1 MKNRRSHLVYLFLG
15 LAYTVCTSMIYPI
28 LPVYYVQE
36 VGMNPLQL
44 VLVGTTLEATILLF
58 EIPTGVVADT
68 YGRRLSVIVGEVLIG
83 TGWVIQGSFPSF
95 ALVLLAAV
103 IRGVGDTFI
112 SGALDAW
119 IADEVGEEHLAQAY
133 LRYGQARRVGFF
145 AGIGVGVALA
155 SIQLGLPI
163 LVGGVLILVLALV
176 LMLVMPEQGFRPVPR
191 EDRSSWQLL
200 RGTFRDGVVAVRR
213 QPTLLR
219 LFAITAFFGAHSEG
233 IDRLWEAHLLAHF
246 RFPSLGTFK
255 PIVWFGILQVAT
267 GLATLLVAEVAVRRL
282 DINDRRRMVPRLILL
297 NALIVGS
304 VVTIGLAGS
313 FWLAVGA
320 FLATAVL
327 KTLYGPIY
335 RAWLNRHVSSRVRA
349 TVLSMNGQ
357 ADALGQFVGGPA
369 TGVIGTLLS
378 LRAAL
383 VASGSMFAPALLLYR
398 GIARQV

>member
-1 MKNRRSHLVYLFLG
+1 M
-15 LAYTVCTSMIYPI
+15 
-28 LPVYYVQE
+28 
-36 VGMNPLQL
+36 
-44 VLVGTTLEATILLF
+44 
-58 EIPTGVVADT
+58 
-68 YGRRLSVIVGEVLIG
+68 LIG
-83 TGWVIQGSFPSF
+83 AGWVIQGSFPSF

-200 RGTFRDGVVAVRR
+200 RGTFRDGMVAVRR
-213 QPTLLR
+213 QPALLR

-255 PIVWFGILQVAT
+255 PVVWFGILQVT
-267 GLATLLVAEVAVRRL
+267 TNLATLLVAEVAVRRL

-304 VVTIGLAGS
+304 VVTIGLAGN
-313 FWLAVGA
+313 FWLVVGA

-383 VASGSMFAPALLLYR
+383 VASGSMFTPALLLYSGR
-398 GIARQV
+398 ARQE

>member
-1 MKNRRSHLVYLFLG
+1 MKNRRSYLVYLFLG

-58 EIPTGVVADT
+58 EVPTGVVADT

-163 LVGGVLILVLALV
+163 
-176 LMLVMPEQGFRPVPR
+176 
-191 EDRSSWQLL
+191 
-200 RGTFRDGVVAVRR
+200 
-213 QPTLLR
+213 
-219 LFAITAFFGAHSEG
+219 
-233 IDRLWEAHLLAHF
+233 
-246 RFPSLGTFK
+246 
-255 PIVWFGILQVAT
+255 
-267 GLATLLVAEVAVRRL
+267 
-282 DINDRRRMVPRLILL
+282 
-297 NALIVGS
+297 
-304 VVTIGLAGS
+304 
-313 FWLAVGA
+313 
-320 FLATAVL
+320 
-327 KTLYGPIY
+327 
-335 RAWLNRHVSSRVRA
+335 
-349 TVLSMNGQ
+349 
-357 ADALGQFVGGPA
+357 
-369 TGVIGTLLS
+369 
-378 LRAAL
+378 
-383 VASGSMFAPALLLYR
+383 
-398 GIARQV
+398 